1 MDKVQKHNSFNTNTP
16 SSESYKNDYLRRL
29 LKCTSYV
36 VSNGRMAANDE
47 PGRIWKDEVMA
58 LFQGAILSFVWRG
71 WGNLEQKHRVAL
83 LSIHPWRSQQ
93 SQEVF
98 FFFDNTCGKNAVPIE
113 WISDGQRET
122 ANSLHPVPR
131 CRECA
136 WMSGLFLFC
145 SSHTLLISAGLW
157 RHVL

>member
-58 LFQGAILSFVWRG
+58 LFQGAILSFV
-71 WGNLEQKHRVAL
+71 
-83 LSIHPWRSQQ
+83 
-93 SQEVF
+93 
-98 FFFDNTCGKNAVPIE
+98 
-113 WISDGQRET
+113 
-122 ANSLHPVPR
+122 
-131 CRECA
+131 
-136 WMSGLFLFC
+136 
-145 SSHTLLISAGLW
+145 
-157 RHVL
+157 